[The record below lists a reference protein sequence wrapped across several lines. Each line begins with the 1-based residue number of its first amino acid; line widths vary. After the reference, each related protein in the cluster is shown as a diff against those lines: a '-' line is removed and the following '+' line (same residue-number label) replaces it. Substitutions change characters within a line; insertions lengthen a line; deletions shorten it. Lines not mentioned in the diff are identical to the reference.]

1 MTAKLSHSSIIDAL
15 EELSRNDLISIH
27 NDYCQANSYYD
38 EFIYQNCE
46 YELGVYLG
54 FTQDYL
60 EAFKAGYDA
69 YKSGYRLVDDYF
81 HDDRLGSMESCNR
94 PEDDWIDTDDIAEWL
109 ERNFT
114 NEEIA
119 QKLDIDLEEE

>member
-1 MTAKLSHSSIIDAL
+1 MTDKLNRSLIVDAL
-15 EELSRNDLISIH
+15 KNLSRNDLIAVH

-38 EFIYQNCE
+38 EFIFQNSE

-60 EAFKAGYDA
+60 EAFQAGYDA
-69 YKSGYRLVDDYF
+69 YKSGYRLADKYF
-81 HDDRLGSMESCNR
+81 HDDRLGSIESCDK
-94 PEDDWIDTDDIAEWL
+94 PEDDWIDADDLAKWL
-109 ERNFT
+109 ERSFT
-114 NEEIA
+114 DEEVA